1 MAGNEE
7 TIIRFT
13 HDDGRVIEI
22 DHLGIGNPENQ
33 GEFAIYDGQEQ
44 IGEFMLPWAI
54 EYPSIKADRELPD
67 DDELIAQAKL
77 ALAGDPR
84 VLTLGDVADMFA
96 EAVGLST
103 RDPDAPPPVR

>member
-1 MAGNEE
+1 MARNEE

-13 HDDGRVIEI
+13 HEDGRVIEI
-22 DHLGIGNPENQ
+22 DHLGIGDPENR
-33 GEFAIYDGQEQ
+33 GEFALYYGQEQ

-54 EYPSIKADRELPD
+54 EYPDIKARRELPD

-84 VLTLGDVADMFA
+84 VLTQGIVADMFA
-96 EAVGLST
+96 EAVGIST
-103 RDPDAPPPVR
+103 GDPDAPPPVR

>member
-22 DHLGIGNPENQ
+22 DHLGIGNPENR

-54 EYPSIKADRELPD
+54 EYPSIKARRDLPD

-84 VLTLGDVADMFA
+84 VLTQGTVADMFA